1 MLNYILNLATI
12 ALAAFTLAK
21 DWKAHQSHW
30 RRGTIIALIIVL
42 GGASLV
48 NTHLSN
54 KRTIEQQQRAEDDR
68 RIAATQRKLDD
79 ATIAGLKS
87 AVDTA
92 NTAQANNTKQFLKA
106 FDGFSQKVTDL
117 QSQVKTEGLQ
127 KQVAQLQTDLS
138 NTRKALTPPQAELVS
153 SVGNVTEDMQGLDVK
168 DKMVLLA
175 SDGTVSFTITVINI
189 SDVQARNGG
198 VFLRI
203 CTLCSYADEPA
214 QSVQPTGA
222 PATDRERS
230 FQLVPARAGMAVV
243 LKLKPPPGFH
253 RFVTDVTVR
262 CENCTVQPKQTIF
275 IDY

>member
-1 MLNYILNLATI
+1 MLNYLLNLATI
-12 ALAAFTLAK
+12 GLAAFTLAK

-54 KRTIEQQQRAEDDR
+54 EENDSSSSNGRKTTGESR
-68 RIAATQRKLDD
+68 ATQRKLDE
-79 ATIAGLKS
+79 ATIAGLKT

-138 NTRKALTPPQAELVS
+138 NTRKALTPPQAELVT
-153 SVGNVTEDMQGLDVK
+153 SVGDVTEDMQNLDVK
-168 DKMVLLA
+168 EKTVLPA
-175 SDGTVSFTITVINI
+175 SDGTVSFTITVANK
-189 SDVQARNGG
+189 SDVQAKSGG

-203 CTLCSYADEPA
+203 CTLCSYAEEPTR
-214 QSVQPTGA
+214 SIQPTGA
-222 PATDRERS
+222 PSD
-230 FQLVPARAGMAVV
+230 
-243 LKLKPPPGFH
+243 
-253 RFVTDVTVR
+253 
-262 CENCTVQPKQTIF
+262 
-275 IDY
+275 